1 MAILRKLFI
10 TMASAMIA
18 LPALY
23 SCGGAENG
31 GTNVT
36 SVSDGE
42 QEYVPD
48 PHDDDLSVQQL
59 DSMAVASVD
68 YLTPG
73 QAARV
78 LTYYSELIDK
88 GSSKARWETMR
99 KFKDV
104 YNIVLS
110 NNRSTFHSALKSNKR
125 TTGVDLE
132 ALYEQYDGKLTSYDE
147 GSGVAPSEN
156 SGVDSVKI
164 TIDST
169 TTVVATPVD

>member
-1 MAILRKLFI
+1 
-10 TMASAMIA
+10 MIA

-23 SCGGAENG
+23 SCGGGDNG
-31 GTNVT
+31 GTDVT
-36 SVSDGE
+36 SVSNGE

-48 PHDDDLSVQQL
+48 PHDDDFSVQQL

-78 LTYYSELIDK
+78 LTYYSELIEK
-88 GSSKARWETMR
+88 GSSKVRWETMR

-110 NNRSTFHSALKSNKR
+110 NNRSTFHSALKNNKR

-169 TTVVATPVD
+169 TMVVATPVE

>member
-1 MAILRKLFI
+1 MA
-10 TMASAMIA
+10 AAMVA
-18 LPALY
+18 LPAIY
-23 SCGGAENG
+23 SCGGSETS
-31 GTNVT
+31 GTDVT
-36 SVSDGE
+36 AVSNGE

-48 PHDDDLSVQQL
+48 PHDNDLSVQQL
-59 DSMAVASVD
+59 DSMAVTAVD

-88 GSSKARWETMR
+88 GSSKVRWETMR

-110 NNRSTFHSALKSNKR
+110 NNRSTFHSALKNNKH
-125 TTGVDLE
+125 TTGVDIE
-132 ALYEQYDGKLTSYDE
+132 ALYEEYDGKLNSYDE
-147 GSGVAPSEN
+147 GSGVAASEN
-156 SGVDSVKI
+156 TGVDSVKI

-169 TTVVATPVD
+169 TIVVATPVE